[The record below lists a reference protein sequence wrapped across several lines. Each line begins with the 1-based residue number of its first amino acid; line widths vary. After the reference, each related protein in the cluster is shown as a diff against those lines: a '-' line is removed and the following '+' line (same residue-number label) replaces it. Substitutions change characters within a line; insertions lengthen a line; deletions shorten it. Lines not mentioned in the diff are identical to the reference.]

1 MYVFLSKSNLSDFK
15 ILVVLLFKSLTCR
28 YTKGY
33 HFFYMFSTGCKMSK
47 IWPGVFVNTVAS
59 TIRKSITVELRLAGL
74 FLTGPYLDIW
84 IAVKK
89 LIS

>member
-33 HFFYMFSTGCKMSK
+33 HFFYMYSTGCKMSK
-47 IWPGVFVNTVAS
+47 IWPGVFVNSINYQEINNSRTPISWIIFDWTVS
-59 TIRKSITVELRLAGL
+59 G
-74 FLTGPYLDIW
+74 YLD
-84 IAVKK
+84 
-89 LIS
+89 SC